1 METRAWTYQNSIQAT
16 LFRRNYMSAVF
27 VWMALGLGLTGGVAT
42 CILSVPVIREVMQ
55 GNRELFVTLFF
66 IESFLVW
73 GTTLWIEKLSLFRS
87 IVIGLGYAVLNG
99 ITWAALFFSFT
110 GESVAPVF
118 YVSAATFVLMGIY
131 GLLTSRDVTR
141 TENIRRFILTGILM
155 TFLFNLI
162 VGSHSLCWVTSLAGI
177 GIFTWLIASDVCHI
191 GKMSGYTLPEQPL
204 CFKSAIQGALPL
216 YLGFMNLILF
226 FLRILGIQRQTS

>member
-118 YVSAATFVLMGIY
+118 YVSAATF
-131 GLLTSRDVTR
+131 
-141 TENIRRFILTGILM
+141 E
-155 TFLFNLI
+155 
-162 VGSHSLCWVTSLAGI
+162 I
-177 GIFTWLIASDVCHI
+177 GRAHV
-191 GKMSGYTLPEQPL
+191 
-204 CFKSAIQGALPL
+204 
-216 YLGFMNLILF
+216 
-226 FLRILGIQRQTS
+226 